1 MNRGSGRIS
10 CIIAVAALMVLI
22 TPCVR
27 GQTVNEPGAMPGSA
41 DDSLGCVDYIS
52 WYKAAMN
59 EGNISEA
66 LHPGGRRWPDALTF
80 LKNFILTVNCSTG
93 HSLTERASR
102 STLTP

>member
-1 MNRGSGRIS
+1 MHYCGGSTYGAYY
-10 CIIAVAALMVLI
+10 AVRR
-22 TPCVR
+22 R

-66 LHPGGRRWPDALTF
+66 LHPWRKALAGCPDISEELYTDGE
-80 LKNFILTVNCSTG
+80 LLYR
-93 HSLTERASR
+93 SLTERASR
-102 STLTP
+102 ST